1 MAHLTTLLICD
12 HAQVREN
19 LLMVLSGGITRLQ
32 VAEVPTSIH
41 FTVALVVEIPYVEL
55 EDPHEVRMTIID
67 PETAGPVGE
76 PFIASL
82 PADPAALQRIF
93 RGEPILVPLT
103 VAVALG
109 VEHAGQF
116 DVRVSVDDDPA
127 EIQSVWVVVP
137 ATGD

>member
-82 PADPAALQRIF
+82 RPIRQRCSASSGGSRSWF
-93 RGEPILVPLT
+93 HSRSRSLSEWSTPGSSMS
-103 VAVALG
+103 A
-109 VEHAGQF
+109 
-116 DVRVSVDDDPA
+116 
-127 EIQSVWVVVP
+127 
-137 ATGD
+137 